1 MEQISVDF
9 KGVDTG
15 MSGMEL
21 TIKIKCQSEDEL
33 VKELAES
40 IQKSDRGGT
49 KSART
54 VSKNMREKY
63 AV

>member
-1 MEQISVDF
+1 
-9 KGVDTG
+9 